1 MAEPDKKPNDK
12 KSGNK
17 KPAPAP
23 STPGF
28 PLAEIVVGIIV
39 LLAGVS
45 FAGMLFAPSAANGL
59 VNFLG
64 SLRSFLKVAATLIS
78 MAAVV
83 VILYSFMRLR
93 ELGAEESR
101 KLGLALNWN
110 VERSQKN
117 KRWERVEEYMSS
129 LNSSDWKIAILE
141 ADNILD
147 EVIERMGYKGE
158 TLGERMKNIEASDF
172 PYLEEAWTA
181 HKTRNAIAHK
191 GTDYEISRSEAE
203 QAINIYHRI
212 FKELGYL

>member
-23 STPGF
+23 SPPGF

-45 FAGMLFAPSAANGL
+45 FAGMLFAPGTASGLAN
-59 VNFLG
+59 FFG
-64 SLRSFLKVAATLIS
+64 SLHSFLKIAATLIS

-117 KRWERVEEYMSS
+117 KRWERVEEYRSS
-129 LNSSDWKIAILE
+129 LDRKSA
-141 ADNILD
+141 
-147 EVIERMGYKGE
+147 
-158 TLGERMKNIEASDF
+158 
-172 PYLEEAWTA
+172 
-181 HKTRNAIAHK
+181 
-191 GTDYEISRSEAE
+191 
-203 QAINIYHRI
+203 
-212 FKELGYL
+212 